1 MFVLDCRRRIL
12 TKHSEAARASSPRG
26 EEVGASFGASDKR

>member
-12 TKHSEAARASSPRG
+12 TKPSEAASPSSPRG
-26 EEVGASFGASDKR
+26 EEVGASFGASDNR